1 MSLIKEINEAMELKD
16 LQSGFQKSPKS
27 IQSAKAVADGKET
40 VILSNGKE
48 YKATKRLAGNAL
60 KKGMIVLARYNSFN
74 QGVDIC
80 KIIGVT
86 GDDKAYGEGGV
97 KFNSVRE
104 CLNHYDVKSVKEL
117 EKLQEENEYG
127 FQSYLFV
134 EDMEDVEDTKNQRG
148 PWYYIDEG
156 RWCRGSG
163 AEKLS
168 FTLLEEV

>member
-1 MSLIKEINEAMELKD
+1 MSLIKEINKAIELKD
-16 LQSGFQKSPKS
+16 LQSGFSKAPKS

-40 VILSNGKE
+40 VILSNEKE
-48 YKATKRLAGNAL
+48 YKASKRLAGNAL
-60 KKGMIVLARYNSFN
+60 KKGMVVLARYNSFN

-80 KIIGVT
+80 KVLGVT
-86 GDDKAYGEGGV
+86 GDEKQYGEGGV

-104 CLNHYDVKSVKEL
+104 CLNHYDVKSVKAL
-117 EKLQEENEYG
+117 EALQDENEYG
-127 FQSYLFV
+127 FSSYLYV
-134 EDMEDVEDTKNQRG
+134 EDMEDVEDARHQRG